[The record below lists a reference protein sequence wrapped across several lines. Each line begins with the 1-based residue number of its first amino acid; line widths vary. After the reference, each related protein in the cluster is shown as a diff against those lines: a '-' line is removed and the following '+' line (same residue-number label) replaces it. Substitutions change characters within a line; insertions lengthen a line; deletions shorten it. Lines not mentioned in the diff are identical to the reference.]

1 MDFMRRLF
9 CKHEYLFIK
18 EVHVYETMLSLKPCK
33 ANRIY
38 ICPKCLK
45 KRVIKY

>member
-1 MDFMRRLF
+1 MDFFRRFF
-9 CKHEYLFIK
+9 CKHEYEHIK
-18 EVHVYETMLSLKPCK
+18 DINIYLSSYSEMPYKIK
-33 ANRIY
+33 RVY